1 MNSVFKLFSYSI
13 VGIFSISLL
22 FNNIFGQS
30 SEISVTVK
38 IVDVEQYLGQT
49 WNINAQLRDKIND
62 SEIARDNTNFTVTP
76 DQTIQLII
84 PLSNFTENLN
94 NSYILVDA
102 ASTLDDIDVFGTIE
116 SPTNEDNSIILNLT
130 KSS

>member
-1 MNSVFKLFSYSI
+1 MNSVFKLLSYSI

-22 FNNIFGQS
+22 FNNTFGQS

-38 IVDVEQYLGQT
+38 IVDVEQYTGQT

-84 PLSNFTENLN
+84 PLSNSTENLN

-116 SPTNEDNSIILNLT
+116 APTNEDNSITLNLT

>member
-116 SPTNEDNSIILNLT
+116 SPTNEDNWITLNLT

>member
-116 SPTNEDNSIILNLT
+116 SPTNEDNSITLNLT
-130 KSS
+130 KSN

>member
-116 SPTNEDNSIILNLT
+116 SPTNEDNSITLNLT